1 MGGCGGETDGNA
13 VKKTGRHPAGIARVL
28 GVVALIVAAVVLG
41 GCGVTGRVY
50 IAFFWAAS
58 DYPDATF
65 VCSAPNVP
73 VLMTSMVK
81 GRYYETVPGTYALQ
95 YSYTTGESHTLF
107 FTVAADSTLLG
118 QQNAYYHA
126 TLRKLSAPTVEPY
139 P

>member
-1 MGGCGGETDGNA
+1 MSGCGGEADGIA
-13 VKKTGRHPAGIARVL
+13 VKNPGRHPAGIATVIC
-28 GVVALIVAAVVLG
+28 VVVSIVAALALS

-58 DYPDATF
+58 DYPDAAF

-73 VLMTSMVK
+73 VLMTSVVK

-95 YSYTTGESHTLF
+95 YSYATGESHTLSF
-107 FTVAADSTLLG
+107 VLTADSTLLG
-118 QQNAYYHA
+118 QENAYYHA

>member
-1 MGGCGGETDGNA
+1 MKNP
-13 VKKTGRHPAGIARVL
+13 GRHSAGIARVIC
-28 GVVALIVAAVVLG
+28 VVALIAAAVALS

-50 IAFFWAAS
+50 IAFFWAAA

-81 GRYYETVPGTYALQ
+81 GRYYESVPGTYALQ
-95 YSYTTGESHTLF
+95 YSYTTGESHTLS
-107 FTVAADSTLLG
+107 FTLSADSTLLG
-118 QQNAYYHA
+118 QQNSYYHA